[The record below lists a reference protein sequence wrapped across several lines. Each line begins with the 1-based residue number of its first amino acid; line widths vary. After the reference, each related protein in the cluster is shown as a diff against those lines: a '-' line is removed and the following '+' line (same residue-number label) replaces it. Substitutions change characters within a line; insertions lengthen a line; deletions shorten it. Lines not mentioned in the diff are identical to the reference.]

1 MYVYVNININI
12 NIYIYTYISYHGK
25 LTEAPKQEPGS
36 PGRKG
41 RRGPGFATRH
51 VPAASPAPGSL
62 LEVYNTANFFPSYKA
77 RTKPALKGNN
87 KANRV

>member
-1 MYVYVNININI
+1 MYVCVC
-12 NIYIYTYISYHGK
+12 IYIYTYISYHGK
-25 LTEAPKQEPGS
+25 LTEASKQEPGS

-62 LEVYNTANFFPSYKA
+62 LEVYNTANFFPLLQSKDKA
-77 RTKPALKGNN
+77 RLAG
-87 KANRV
+87 